1 MNLVR
6 RLASINFLILASLST
21 PAARGDDVTADLD
34 AFITRALKDYQVP
47 GTAVAVVQHSKVILL
62 KGYGVRDATKLGAL
76 DENSIFQLAS
86 VTKTLT
92 AAAAATVVDEGKL
105 DWDKPIFNYLPEFVG
120 YDPYMTRW
128 LTERDLLAQRTGW
141 PAYNGDELDSFGYDR
156 AEILR
161 RLQFFKPRYSL
172 REVAQYS
179 NPGFFVAGEVAARA
193 SNQSWNDLVD
203 KRLFVPLEMK
213 RSGTVVKGLKDN
225 NLSAAHAL
233 IDGKIKVVE
242 PSILDTTGAA
252 SSGTSTASDMSK
264 FVLMFLNKGTY
275 RDKQI

>member
-1 MNLVR
+1 GICGVR
-6 RLASINFLILASLST
+6 S
-21 PAARGDDVTADLD
+21 VHD
-34 AFITRALKDYQVP
+34 AFPDGTRFTRAAH
-47 GTAVAVVQHSKVILL
+47 G
-62 KGYGVRDATKLGAL
+62 
-76 DENSIFQLAS
+76 
-86 VTKTLT
+86 
-92 AAAAATVVDEGKL
+92 
-105 DWDKPIFNYLPEFVG
+105 
-120 YDPYMTRW
+120 
-128 LTERDLLAQRTGW
+128 

-161 RLQFFKPRYSL
+161 RLQFFKQRYRL

-179 NPGFFVAGEVAARA
+179 NPGFFVAGEVAASA

-275 RDKQI
+275 RD